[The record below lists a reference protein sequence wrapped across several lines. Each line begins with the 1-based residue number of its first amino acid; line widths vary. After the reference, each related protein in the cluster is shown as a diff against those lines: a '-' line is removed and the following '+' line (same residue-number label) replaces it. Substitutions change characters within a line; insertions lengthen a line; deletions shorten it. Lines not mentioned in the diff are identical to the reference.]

1 MRYSFADATVPTQR
15 HTQYF
20 EMFSHRAIWHDGWKA
35 VSFHRRGTSYNQD
48 NWELYNLDEDFSE
61 CNDLAA
67 QHPEQLKDLIGRW
80 WAEAGRFG
88 VLPLDDRGFPERAV
102 RYQSHGSPRL
112 RTRLV
117 LYPGMSR
124 IPSGA
129 APLMINRSFRII
141 ARLADVGAAPQG
153 VVVSL
158 GDLSGGF
165 TMYVQA
171 ARAVFEYNHEG
182 TPYRIESA
190 ADAVTVG
197 ARTLEF
203 AFERTAD
210 YAGTGRLLVDGQVV
224 GEGVIPRSAR
234 WFISWSALD
243 VGRDSLSRVS
253 DAYTDEFAFTPG
265 ALKRVEFELEPQQH
279 PVDHQPMD

>member
-1 MRYSFADATVPTQR
+1 
-15 HTQYF
+15 
-20 EMFSHRAIWHDGWKA
+20 MFTHRAIWHDGWKA
-35 VSFHRRGTSYNQD
+35 VSFHQRGNTYDQD
-48 NWELYNLDEDFSE
+48 AWELFNLDEDFSE

-67 QHPEQLKDLIGRW
+67 KHPEKLKDLVSRW

-102 RYQSHGSPRL
+102 KYQSHGSPRL

-129 APLMINRSFRII
+129 APLVINRSFHIT
-141 ARLADVGAAPQG
+141 ARLADVASAPEG

-165 TMYVQA
+165 TMYVKSG
-171 ARAVFEYNHEG
+171 RLFFEYNHEG
-182 TPYRIESA
+182 TPYRIESVA
-190 ADAVTVG
+190 GAVTAG
-197 ARTLEF
+197 ARTLDFE
-203 AFERTAD
+203 FERTAD
-210 YAGTGRLLVDGQVV
+210 YQGVGRLFVDGRKV
-224 GEGVIPRSAR
+224 GEGAIPRTAR
-234 WFISWSALD
+234 WFISWSSLD

-253 DAYTDEFAFTPG
+253 DAYTDEFAFTPC
-265 ALKRVEFELEPQQH
+265 ALQRVEIELEPMQN